1 VGNHLTIY
9 GFWNLLFLGV
19 LSRLGRSREDLT
31 GGHSIAELIQQ
42 RDRCPVAVMRA
53 LETVRGID
61 GPIP

>member
-1 VGNHLTIY
+1 
-9 GFWNLLFLGV
+9 
-19 LSRLGRSREDLT
+19 LGRSREDLT

-42 RDRCPVAVMRA
+42 RDRCPVAGMRA